1 MNTEEK
7 RTYVLRTFASLNG
20 GEETAVSD
28 REEERIEKMSDV
40 ALDAWIA
47 TNRALEAVACRQRE
61 TQVMTMRH
69 LLYVEVEIVD
79 SE

>member
-7 RTYVLRTFASLNG
+7 RTYVMRTFASLNG
-20 GEETAVSD
+20 GGETAVSD
-28 REEERIEKMSDV
+28 REEARIEKMSDV

-47 TNRALEAVACRQRE
+47 THRALEAEACRRYDS
-61 TQVMTMRH
+61 QVMTMRH
-69 LLYVEVEIVD
+69 LLYVDVVD